1 MGTTRI
7 VVGVDG
13 SDGSKA
19 ALEWALREGSA
30 RGATVEAVM
39 CWSVGGL
46 SRVGRLGGRAAGQDA
61 MAVLDRLLH
70 EFDALRAEMSIDV
83 KPIVVE
89 GHPVRVLPEAAV
101 GAKLLVVGSRG
112 YGAFVGS
119 VLGSVSLAVASRA
132 PCAVAVV
139 PDPAQSRQRSMKLA
153 VHRHDDDAGVSSEAS
168 RWRAV
173 RGGSARQSRLPSSRD
188 SA

>member
-1 MGTTRI
+1 MDGPRI

-13 SDGSKA
+13 SEGSRA
-19 ALEWALREGSA
+19 ALAWALREGSD

-46 SRVGRLGGRAAGQDA
+46 SRVGHRGGLGSGHDA
-61 MAVLDRLLH
+61 TVLLDRLLH
-70 EFDALRAEMSIDV
+70 EAETPGTAAEGYIR
-83 KPIVVE
+83 PIVVE
-89 GHPVRVLPEAAV
+89 GHPVRVLPEASV
-101 GAKLLVVGSRG
+101 GAQLLVVGSRG

-132 PCAVAVV
+132 TCAVAVI
-139 PDPAQSRQRSMKLA
+139 PDPAQSQQRSVRLA
-153 VHRHDDDAGVSSEAS
+153 MRRHVADEVVPSEAS
-168 RWRAV
+168 RWRAIRGV
-173 RGGSARQSRLPSSRD
+173 RDLPSTRD